1 MPPTP
6 RRLSADW
13 VLPVEG
19 TPIREGV
26 VLVGENGRIA
36 AVGEASVVPS
46 PPGVPAEHFA
56 GAVLLPGLVNAHTHL
71 ELSGFEGLADESDF
85 PSWIR
90 RIRALKAERSPAEYL
105 AAARRGLAECHASGV
120 TTVADTGDSGAVI
133 QALSE
138 ADGSGIAY
146 HEVFGPD
153 PRDAPT
159 QLAALVSR
167 VGELKRHASPRV
179 GLGVSPHSPYSVSG
193 ELYAGVARW
202 AEEESLPV
210 AVHIAESPEEG
221 ELLEAAAGPFAAM
234 WRSRDIPLPSLPG
247 RSPLAW
253 LEQHHVLGPRTLCI
267 HAVQTRGMDLDRLR
281 RHRCGIAHCPR
292 SNRRHG
298 QGTAPL
304 ADFLSAGLRVGVGT
318 DSAASLSPLDLL
330 AEARA
335 ARVIAG
341 LSAQEALELCSLA
354 AARAIGLG
362 HEVGSLTPGK
372 WGDAAVFRIPRGVD
386 EPHLA
391 DSVLS
396 RGAEEVVATFVAGH
410 PVFRG

>member
-13 VLPVEG
+13 VLPVERA
-19 TPIREGV
+19 PIRGGV
-26 VLVGENGRIA
+26 VLVGEDGRIV
-36 AVGEASVVPS
+36 AVGEASAVPT

-71 ELSGFEGLADESDF
+71 ELSGCEGPADASDF

-105 AAARRGLAECHASGV
+105 AAARRGLAECQASGV

-133 QALSE
+133 QVLSE

-153 PRDAPT
+153 PGDAPA

-167 VGELKRHASPRV
+167 VGELQRHVSPRV
-179 GLGVSPHSPYSVSG
+179 RLGVSPHAPYSVSG

-202 AEEESLPV
+202 AEAEALPV

-234 WRSRDIPLPSLPG
+234 WQSRNIPLPSLPG

-253 LEQHHVLGPRTLCI
+253 LEQHQVLGPRTLCI
-267 HAVQTRGMDLDRLR
+267 HVVQTRGADLDRLR
-281 RHRCGIAHCPR
+281 RHGCGIAHCPR

-298 QGTAPL
+298 HGTAPL
-304 ADFLSAGLRVGVGT
+304 ADFLAAGLRVGVGT

-335 ARVIAG
+335 ARAIAG
-341 LSAQEALELCSLA
+341 LSAQAALELCSLA
-354 AARAIGLG
+354 AARAIGLS
-362 HEVGSLTPGK
+362 HEVGSLAPGK
-372 WGDAAVFRIPRGVD
+372 WGDAAVFRIPPGVD
-386 EPHLA
+386 EPRLT
-391 DSVLS
+391 DTLLS
-396 RGAEEVVATFVAGH
+396 CGAEEVVATFVAGH